1 MRRLICLA
9 VLCLM
14 APMGALAQNAATNPL
29 SATLNKILSQ
39 YSKNLIGTAEIMPAS
54 KYGYH
59 PTPEEMTFGQAMAH
73 IARVN
78 NFACGKL
85 VEGPAAPGPKTTEK
99 DSKERL
105 IEGLKA
111 SLTYCTQAFSKLTD
125 AKLGDMVP
133 FFGGR
138 QVTRLGAALEVTHD
152 LADHYASLA
161 VYLRL
166 NGLLPPTAQ
175 KKK

>member
-1 MRRLICLA
+1 
-9 VLCLM
+9 
-14 APMGALAQNAATNPL
+14 MGALAQDAATNPL
-29 SATLNKILSQ
+29 SATLSGILSR

-59 PTPEEMTFGQAMAH
+59 PTPEEMTFAQAMAH
-73 IARVN
+73 IATVN
-78 NFACGKL
+78 NFSCGKL
-85 VEGPAAPGPKTTEK
+85 IEGPPAPGPKTTDK
-99 DSKERL
+99 DSKEKL

-111 SLTYCTQAFSKLTD
+111 SLNYCTEAFSKLTD
-125 AKLGDMVP
+125 ARLGDKVP

-175 KKK
+175 KKMK